1 MHWLADVHGREVHE
15 LMSDAHSPAWYD
27 KNTVIAIRA
36 LAAGVASE
44 GQQKAALDWIIN
56 HAARLYDMSYRPGD
70 AHATAFAEGR
80 RFAGSQVV
88 KMLRDETLQA
98 ASQERVTK
106 RRGKR
111 QEASE

>member
-1 MHWLADVHGREVHE
+1 
-15 LMSDAHSPAWYD
+15 MSDAHSPAKYD
-27 KNTVIAIRA
+27 KAIVVAMRA
-36 LAAGVASE
+36 LAAGVANE

-56 HAARLYDMSYRPGD
+56 HASRLYDMSYRPGD

-98 ASQERVTK
+98 VSQEPVTK